1 MVYNIAQY
9 RFRESLAKSDET
21 IPNQINKPAKN
32 PTLRWIFQMMEGINI
47 VKFYDKNMRLIKEI
61 IANFDELRQKIIKH
75 FGKTAMLIYG
85 IA

>member
-1 MVYNIAQY
+1 
-9 RFRESLAKSDET
+9 
-21 IPNQINKPAKN
+21 
-32 PTLRWIFQMMEGINI
+32 
-47 VKFYDKNMRLIKEI
+47 MRLIKEI